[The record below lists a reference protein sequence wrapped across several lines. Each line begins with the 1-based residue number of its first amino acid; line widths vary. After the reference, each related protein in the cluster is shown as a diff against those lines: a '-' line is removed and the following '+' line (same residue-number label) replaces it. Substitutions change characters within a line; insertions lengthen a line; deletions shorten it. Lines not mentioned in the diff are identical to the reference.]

1 VATWFLVCEVWGV
14 FTIAIVAT
22 IVICLHFSLYK
33 QTWLIPLLLHCLMLS
48 AEINVCLLFLLFS
61 DEAYSVLG
69 FPLWRSTR
77 CSGKCMPPSPPLC
90 CIAQLPHPNLFPGF
104 LCFAVDS
111 VCKTCHW
118 RFNAPHPDIRKIFA
132 CGHNNVD
139 KVCEMCYLG
148 SDVLHPYPGEFT
160 FGYHDP

>member
-1 VATWFLVCEVWGV
+1 MNQSLKPTVSWVSLFGGLLVVVANVCHPPHLSVA
-14 FTIAIVAT
+14 FTIV
-22 IVICLHFSLYK
+22 
-33 QTWLIPLLLHCLMLS
+33 
-48 AEINVCLLFLLFS
+48 
-61 DEAYSVLG
+61 
-69 FPLWRSTR
+69 
-77 CSGKCMPPSPPLC
+77 
-90 CIAQLPHPNLFPGF
+90 QLPHPNLFPGF

-111 VCKTCHW
+111 VGKTCHR

-148 SDVLHPYPGEFT
+148 SDVLHPYPGEFA